1 MSIGA
6 QALSFAH
13 FGAGSGPINM
23 DDVQCI
29 GNETALINCSYNP
42 THNCIHFEDAS
53 VRCAEAECN
62 ETDVRLVGGSN
73 ITEGR
78 VEVCLGGQW
87 GTVCD
92 DLWDT
97 PDAVV
102 VCRQLGYSTT
112 GICLIQHVIAPIFHY
127 IGAQAVGQAYFGQGS
142 GPIQLDN
149 VNCIG
154 NESALISCSFV
165 SNHNCFHSE
174 DAGVIC
180 AAVPGEKLL
189 L

>member
-1 MSIGA
+1 MLYIIDECTHGDVNLVGGSVQTEGRIEVCINGYWGTVCDDFWTYQDAQVVCNQLGYPSSGKNSILVIHFTDILGA
-6 QALSFAH
+6 QALTFAH
-13 FGAGSGPINM
+13 FGVGSGPINM

-92 DLWDT
+92 DLWGVT
-97 PDAVV
+97 DARV
-102 VCRQLGYSTT
+102 VCRQLGFPWE
-112 GICLIQHVIAPIFHY
+112 GMAKI
-127 IGAQAVGQAYFGQGS
+127 
-142 GPIQLDN
+142 
-149 VNCIG
+149 
-154 NESALISCSFV
+154 
-165 SNHNCFHSE
+165 
-174 DAGVIC
+174 
-180 AAVPGEKLL
+180 
-189 L
+189 